1 MSRNKNRLPFLL
13 LSVLA
18 VAASAYFSHAHSYQS
33 SRKASGSYNA
43 AGSQA
48 TSNQAATVAPELA
61 NASCH
66 ANGVLPDK
74 SCTPGVADPR
84 VTQATIHRT
93 ICVSGYTK
101 TVRPSVSYT
110 DKLKSEQMTAYGYT
124 DSIHAHEED
133 HLISLELGGSPDDP
147 KNLWPEPDA
156 SPNPKDSVENYLHT
170 AVCAGRITLQDAQTR
185 IATDWT
191 TAEAGL

>member
-18 VAASAYFSHAHSYQS
+18 VAASAYFSHAHSFQS
-33 SRKASGSYNA
+33 SKNTSGSYSTA
-43 AGSQA
+43 SSQA
-48 TSNQAATVAPELA
+48 SSKQTATVAPELA
-61 NASCH
+61 NATCH
-66 ANGVLPDK
+66 ASGVLPDK
-74 SCTPGVADPR
+74 TCTPGVADPR
-84 VTQATIHRT
+84 VTQATINQT
-93 ICVSGYTK
+93 ICISGYTK

-110 DKLKSEQMTAYGYT
+110 NKLKAEQMTAYGYT
-124 DSIHAHEED
+124 DSIRAHEED

-147 KNLWPEPDA
+147 KNLWPEPHA

-191 TAEAGL
+191 TAKAGL